1 MIEIKQ
7 RKNELR
13 EAYKEKRR
21 LLSPEE
27 KREKDGK
34 ICELFMSLVSYRYSD
49 TILMY
54 SPLKNEIDVLPI
66 GKNALEKNKNVAF
79 PLCDS
84 TKSTMTYHLVT
95 DVDNDLKKGSFGI
108 LEPHSFL
115 PEFNMK
121 QTNAVILVP
130 GLVFDKKGYRIGY
143 GKGYYDRYLSSFK
156 GTKIGICYS
165 DFILD
170 EVPRGRFDTSVDFII
185 TEKGVKKLNES

>member
-1 MIEIKQ
+1 
-7 RKNELR
+7 
-13 EAYKEKRR
+13 
-21 LLSPEE
+21 
-27 KREKDGK
+27 
-34 ICELFMSLVSYRYSD
+34 
-49 TILMY
+49 MY